1 MANIPLGLVEPNRYN
16 NGMNQGRKSK
26 RIWLVNRDFQFR
38 YAAAGLVAGLSS
50 TIITATLIIYP
61 LFAFKILTIGL
72 FLPWPIVV
80 TISAAIV
87 VNCVLQIIFGL
98 LLTHRIA
105 GPVFNLVR
113 YLRMIGHGHWSIKM
127 NQRSHDELGMVVR
140 HVNEM
145 SESLTKAVK
154 DDLEVLAQV
163 ESLLRDAKKDPNNIE
178 STLQAIK
185 SLQLRLEKRITAQ
198 GGII

>member
-1 MANIPLGLVEPNRYN
+1 LANILLGLADPNRYN
-16 NGMNQGRKSK
+16 IGMNQGRKSK

-38 YAAAGLVAGLSS
+38 YAAAGLLAGLSS

-72 FLPWPIVV
+72 FLPWPIVI
-80 TISAAIV
+80 TITAAIV
-87 VNCVLQIIFGL
+87 LNCILQIVFGL

-105 GPVFNLVR
+105 GPIFNLVR
-113 YLRMIGHGHWSIKM
+113 YLRIIGRGHWNIKM
-127 NQRSHDELGMVVR
+127 NQRRHDELAMVIR

-145 SESLTKAVK
+145 SEGLTKAVQ
-154 DDLEVLAQV
+154 DDLQVLVQI
-163 ESLLRDAKKDPNNIE
+163 ESLLKDAKKDPNKIE
-178 STLQAIK
+178 STLQAIEN
-185 SLQLRLEKRITAQ
+185 LQLRLQKRITAQ

>member
-1 MANIPLGLVEPNRYN
+1 
-16 NGMNQGRKSK
+16 MNQGRKSK

-38 YAAAGLVAGLSS
+38 YAAAGLIAGLSS

-72 FLPWPIVV
+72 FLPWPIVI
-80 TISAAIV
+80 TISAAV
-87 VNCVLQIIFGL
+87 VLNCVLQIVFGL

-113 YLRMIGHGHWSIKM
+113 YLRMIGHGHWNIKM
-127 NQRSHDELGMVVR
+127 KQRSHDELAMVVR

-145 SESLTKAVK
+145 SQSLTTAVQ
-154 DDLEVLAQV
+154 DDLQVLVQV
-163 ESLLRDAKKDPNNIE
+163 ESLLKDAQKDPNKIE
-178 STLQAIK
+178 STLQAIEA
-185 SLQLRLEKRITAQ
+185 LRLRLQKRITAQ